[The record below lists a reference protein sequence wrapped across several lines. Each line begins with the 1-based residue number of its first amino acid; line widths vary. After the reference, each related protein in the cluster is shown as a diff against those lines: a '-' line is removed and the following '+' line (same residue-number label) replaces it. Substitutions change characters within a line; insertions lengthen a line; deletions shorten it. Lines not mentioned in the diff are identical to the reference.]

1 MRKLNAIAPVFL
13 AAFLASCATAPRLP
27 APAPD
32 ADVTLPPVLSALPA
46 GGTVYLWADTVT
58 SRPLLDV
65 LTFRGVSGAD
75 MAMILDRTASV
86 AAVVFEQGEERS
98 FFLTAA
104 GRYPRRRA
112 NFALAFSRGWQR
124 QRGEGRRTYWYSRN
138 GDFAMSL
145 GRRVALVSDRDPFES
160 LPRAVPPQAFA
171 QFQQGMALAGWVDN
185 PSEPISGFLTVMGV
199 PIMIPAEDLFFG
211 AVRTPISPQ
220 AEANA
225 ALWDI
230 ALRLRTPSQAHARS
244 LFALFSTARFF
255 ILQGAGAGEVMEEG
269 SLSLHEAAQLLFAN
283 VPEVDGEFL
292 TFRIT
297 SLDENRIALLFHIFS
312 VYSSH

>member
-1 MRKLNAIAPVFL
+1 LRKLNIIVPVLL
-13 AAFLASCATAPRLP
+13 AVFFASCATAPRLP

-32 ADVTLPPVLSALPA
+32 ADDTLPPELSALPA
-46 GGTVYLWADTVT
+46 GGRVYLWADTVT

-65 LTFRGVSGAD
+65 LAFRGVSGEEAGV
-75 MAMILDRTASV
+75 ILDRTASA
-86 AAVVFEQGEERS
+86 AAVVFEQGQERS
-98 FFLTAA
+98 FFLAAA

-112 NFALAFSRGWQR
+112 NFAFAFSRSWQR

-138 GDFAMSL
+138 GDFAMSI

-171 QFQQGMALAGWVDN
+171 QFQQGMALAGWINN
-185 PSEPISGFLTVMGV
+185 PSEPISEFLTVMGV
-199 PIMIPAEDLFFG
+199 PISIPAEDLFFG
-211 AVRTPISPQ
+211 AVRTPVSPQ
-220 AEANA
+220 TEANA
-225 ALWDI
+225 AQWDI
-230 ALRLRTPSQAHARS
+230 AFRIRTPSAAHARS

-255 ILQGAGAGEVMEEG
+255 ILQGAGTGEVVDEG
-269 SLSLHEAAQLLFAN
+269 SLSLHDAAQLLFAN

-297 SLDENRIALLFHIFS
+297 SLDENRIALLFHLFS
-312 VYSSH
+312 VYSSR